1 MSFEGLK
8 NKTMDIWREGSPSK
22 NAIGESVG
30 TWGAVEEGVGVRY
43 QEAGGAVGGTAER
56 DDESRAVVRVAK
68 IWFDLGTDLTESD
81 RVEIDG
87 SYYEVVAVDPN
98 VAGAGHHGAAELR
111 GVD

>member
-1 MSFEGLK
+1 MSFESLK

-30 TWGAVEEGVGVRY
+30 TWGAVEENVGVRF
-43 QEAGGAVGGTAER
+43 QETVMADER
-56 DDESRAVVRVAK
+56 DDESRAVVRAAK

>member
-1 MSFEGLK
+1 MSFESLK

-30 TWGAVEEGVGVRY
+30 TWGAVEEGVGVRF
-43 QEAGGAVGGTAER
+43 QETAMADER
-56 DDESRAVVRVAK
+56 DDESRAVVRAAK

-81 RVEIDG
+81 RVEIHG